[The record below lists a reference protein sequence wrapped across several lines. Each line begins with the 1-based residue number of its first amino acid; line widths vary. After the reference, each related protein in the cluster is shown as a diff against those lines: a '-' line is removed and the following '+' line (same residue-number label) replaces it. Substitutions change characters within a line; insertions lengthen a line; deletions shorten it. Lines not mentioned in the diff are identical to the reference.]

1 MNWDFDYFVCY
12 TQMSCRFS
20 DIFGRPNTGVH
31 KKRINI
37 FGVQFAYVDTVL
49 TIVLIFVLTFVLFR
63 IGTAYEFFR
72 NLFVTTICVLVIT
85 IAIHKLF
92 CVDTTLNKLLGL

>member
-1 MNWDFDYFVCY
+1 
-12 TQMSCRFS
+12 MSCRYS
-20 DIFGRPNTGVH
+20 NIFGAPNTGPH

-37 FGVQFAYVDTVL
+37 FGTKFAHIDVVM
-49 TIVLIFVLTFVLFR
+49 TIALIFFLTFVLFK
-63 IGTAYEFFR
+63 IGTVYEFFR

>member
-1 MNWDFDYFVCY
+1 
-12 TQMSCRFS
+12 MSCRYS
-20 DIFGRPNTGVH
+20 NIFGAPNTGVH
-31 KKRINI
+31 KKRLNI
-37 FGVQFAYVDTVL
+37 FGIGFAQIDVLL
-49 TIVLIFVLTFVLFR
+49 TIALIFILTFVLYR
-63 IGTAYEFFR
+63 IGTVYEFFR